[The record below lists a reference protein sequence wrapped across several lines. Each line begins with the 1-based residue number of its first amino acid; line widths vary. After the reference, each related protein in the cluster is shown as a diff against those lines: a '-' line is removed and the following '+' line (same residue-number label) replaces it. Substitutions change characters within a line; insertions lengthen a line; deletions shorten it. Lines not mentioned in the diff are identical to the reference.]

1 MKANKLF
8 LAGMILAGSVFSN
21 SLAKAE
27 MLIEPMDASS
37 YCHLKFPSITEA
49 SLFTDE
55 PVLNEA
61 AGNVI
66 DFYGS
71 CAHDPLGREEV
82 AAQRALHRNGMT
94 GDGSDD

>member
-1 MKANKLF
+1 MKTTKLF
-8 LAGMILAGSVFSN
+8 LAGMILAGSVLGN
-21 SLAKAE
+21 SVAKAE
-27 MLIEPMDASS
+27 VMVEPLDWAS
-37 YCHLKFPSITEA
+37 YCHMKFPPITEA

-71 CAHDPLGREEV
+71 CAHDPLGAEEV
-82 AAQRALHRNGMT
+82 AAQRAMHRNGIT
-94 GDGSDD
+94 GNGSNE